1 MNEHCLA
8 GNSFSEG
15 DNGSLIVGSVAPR
28 FKFNTNGI
36 NGAGGPARG
45 GPPDGQGS
53 IVWEGA
59 LSVKGAGSRYV
70 AEVGGSDL
78 HLKTPDFSTF
88 IIQTLTPP

>member
-8 GNSFSEG
+8 CNSFSGEG
-15 DNGSLIVGSVAPR
+15 DNGSLIVGSVAPG

-36 NGAGGPARG
+36 NGARGPERAPPPGGQR
-45 GPPDGQGS
+45 S

-70 AEVGGSDL
+70 AEVGGNDL
-78 HLKTPDFSTF
+78 HLKTPEFGTF
-88 IIQTLTPP
+88 II